1 MENDV
6 KLFEEI
12 LEKCAEKK
20 IQSAA
25 KKMIKKPKI
34 TSQSTANNLCD
45 LTYWLYIYGYEEE
58 TLAVCAYAHLPLPEP
73 GKVDYRIW
81 DFLLFI
87 WGLEAYIYKKREE
100 EEKSNA
106 RVEEMKKVWRT
117 PNKMEQSEEEAEAR
131 RKKIEDRLTYEDAIM
146 KAKMERLLESSPK
159 DAKDWAQISLLQM
172 IAYGVTGL
180 FPHLESHKE
189 ELEEKIRQYI
199 SIAQGK

>member
-1 MENDV
+1 MENEG
-6 KLFEEI
+6 KIFEEI

-45 LTYWLYIYGYEEE
+45 LAYWLYIYGYEEE
-58 TLAVCAYAHLPLPEP
+58 TLAVCEYAHLPLPES

-87 WGLEAYIYKKREE
+87 WGLEAYIYKKRG
-100 EEKSNA
+100 EKEKADHRIS
-106 RVEEMKKVWRT
+106 EMKTVWRT

-131 RKKIEDRLTYEDAIM
+131 RKKIEDRMTYEDVIM
-146 KAKMERLLESSPK
+146 KEKMERMLESSPK
-159 DAKDWAQISLLQM
+159 DAKDWAQISLLRM

-180 FPHLESHKE
+180 FPHLEANKE
-189 ELEEKIRQYI
+189 ELEKKIGEYI
-199 SIAQGK
+199 SMAQW